1 MGHVL
6 EGGEVGGRVIGSDA
20 AFIVAEDHIH
30 HPMQA
35 VLDRPVAA
43 DDGAELAGEPGERG
57 DEEAGLALDPA
68 FDFARAL
75 DHDDALQPRPVVA
88 LFEPIHIVD
97 RGVGPRFDAAVVA
110 VDGFVPH

>member
-35 VLDRPVAA
+35 VLEKSSLHFGR
-43 DDGAELAGEPGERG
+43 GPGSGGRSE
-57 DEEAGLALDPA
+57 GLPLGHGKAHALGQ
-68 FDFARAL
+68 
-75 DHDDALQPRPVVA
+75 DDAKTVKQSRLG
-88 LFEPIHIVD
+88 
-97 RGVGPRFDAAVVA
+97 GVGLGDAA
-110 VDGFVPH
+110 